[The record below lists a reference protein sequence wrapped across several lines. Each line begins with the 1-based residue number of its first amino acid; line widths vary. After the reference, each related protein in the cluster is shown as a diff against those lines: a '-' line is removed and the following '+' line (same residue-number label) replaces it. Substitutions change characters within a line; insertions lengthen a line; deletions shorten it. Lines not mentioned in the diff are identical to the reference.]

1 MCFCGTRFGDHS
13 SKEQPRG
20 YIAEH
25 HTVPLIFQRV
35 KRQKM
40 GKDHLGTDQRK
51 VTFHPRRLLPTISD
65 QVKEVD
71 EEEKE
76 IKALDE
82 KDIALLKSYGQGQ
95 YTKAL
100 KVSKGVNRVHLLK

>member
-1 MCFCGTRFGDHS
+1 
-13 SKEQPRG
+13 
-20 YIAEH
+20 
-25 HTVPLIFQRV
+25 
-35 KRQKM
+35 M

>member
-1 MCFCGTRFGDHS
+1 MT
-13 SKEQPRG
+13 EPR
-20 YIAEH
+20 
-25 HTVPLIFQRV
+25 
-35 KRQKM
+35 
-40 GKDHLGTDQRK
+40 HLQNKLT
-51 VTFHPRRLLPTISD
+51 

-100 KVSKGVNRVHLLK
+100 KVRIRILVH

>member
-1 MCFCGTRFGDHS
+1 M
-13 SKEQPRG
+13 
-20 YIAEH
+20 
-25 HTVPLIFQRV
+25 
-35 KRQKM
+35 
-40 GKDHLGTDQRK
+40 
-51 VTFHPRRLLPTISD
+51 
-65 QVKEVD
+65 KEVD

-100 KVSKGVNRVHLLK
+100 KVRIRIDDQLLYECDAHFN

>member
-1 MCFCGTRFGDHS
+1 
-13 SKEQPRG
+13 
-20 YIAEH
+20 
-25 HTVPLIFQRV
+25 
-35 KRQKM
+35 M
-40 GKDHLGTDQRK
+40 GKDHLGADQRK
-51 VTFHPRRLLPTISD
+51 VKYHKTEQRHLQNKLT

-100 KVSKGVNRVHLLK
+100 KVRIRIVVH

>member
-1 MCFCGTRFGDHS
+1 M
-13 SKEQPRG
+13 
-20 YIAEH
+20 
-25 HTVPLIFQRV
+25 
-35 KRQKM
+35 
-40 GKDHLGTDQRK
+40 
-51 VTFHPRRLLPTISD
+51 
-65 QVKEVD
+65 KEVD

-100 KVSKGVNRVHLLK
+100 KVRIRILVHLKSEDNRFPLQLNLI

>member
-1 MCFCGTRFGDHS
+1 M
-13 SKEQPRG
+13 
-20 YIAEH
+20 
-25 HTVPLIFQRV
+25 
-35 KRQKM
+35 
-40 GKDHLGTDQRK
+40 
-51 VTFHPRRLLPTISD
+51 
-65 QVKEVD
+65 D

-100 KVSKGVNRVHLLK
+100 KVSRGIIRVHFTFRKESGKNLEPVQLSFQAVETDIVEISKRVNELAGIKVPTHNNTPIFTDARSSNK

>member
-1 MCFCGTRFGDHS
+1 
-13 SKEQPRG
+13 
-20 YIAEH
+20 
-25 HTVPLIFQRV
+25 
-35 KRQKM
+35 M

-51 VTFHPRRLLPTISD
+51 V
-65 QVKEVD
+65 KEKD
-71 EEEKE
+71 EDEKE

-100 KVSKGVNRVHLLK
+100 KVDSYNQHSMITHHSTFRRSRRISWISRSE

>member
-1 MCFCGTRFGDHS
+1 M
-13 SKEQPRG
+13 
-20 YIAEH
+20 
-25 HTVPLIFQRV
+25 
-35 KRQKM
+35 
-40 GKDHLGTDQRK
+40 
-51 VTFHPRRLLPTISD
+51 
-65 QVKEVD
+65 KEVD

-100 KVSKGVNRVHLLK
+100 KVRIRIVVHLSPRTIVYFYN

>member
-1 MCFCGTRFGDHS
+1 M
-13 SKEQPRG
+13 
-20 YIAEH
+20 
-25 HTVPLIFQRV
+25 
-35 KRQKM
+35 
-40 GKDHLGTDQRK
+40 
-51 VTFHPRRLLPTISD
+51 
-65 QVKEVD
+65 KEVD

-100 KVSKGVNRVHLLK
+100 KVRIRILVHLSPRTIVFLFNSSCF

>member
-1 MCFCGTRFGDHS
+1 M
-13 SKEQPRG
+13 
-20 YIAEH
+20 
-25 HTVPLIFQRV
+25 
-35 KRQKM
+35 
-40 GKDHLGTDQRK
+40 
-51 VTFHPRRLLPTISD
+51 
-65 QVKEVD
+65 D

-100 KVSKGVNRVHLLK
+100 KVGIRIVVHVNPRTIVFLFNSTCF

>member
-1 MCFCGTRFGDHS
+1 M
-13 SKEQPRG
+13 
-20 YIAEH
+20 
-25 HTVPLIFQRV
+25 
-35 KRQKM
+35 
-40 GKDHLGTDQRK
+40 
-51 VTFHPRRLLPTISD
+51 
-65 QVKEVD
+65 D

-100 KVSKGVNRVHLLK
+100 KVYEKKFQQHTVKTCPLGCGNRHRRNIQASE

>member
-1 MCFCGTRFGDHS
+1 M
-13 SKEQPRG
+13 
-20 YIAEH
+20 
-25 HTVPLIFQRV
+25 
-35 KRQKM
+35 
-40 GKDHLGTDQRK
+40 
-51 VTFHPRRLLPTISD
+51 
-65 QVKEVD
+65 KEVD

-100 KVSKGVNRVHLLK
+100 KVGIRIVVHVNPRTIVFLFNSTCF

>member
-1 MCFCGTRFGDHS
+1 M
-13 SKEQPRG
+13 
-20 YIAEH
+20 
-25 HTVPLIFQRV
+25 
-35 KRQKM
+35 
-40 GKDHLGTDQRK
+40 
-51 VTFHPRRLLPTISD
+51 
-65 QVKEVD
+65 D

-100 KVSKGVNRVHLLK
+100 KVSRGLTFYK

>member
-1 MCFCGTRFGDHS
+1 MQNTTQS
-13 SKEQPRG
+13 
-20 YIAEH
+20 
-25 HTVPLIFQRV
+25 LISENLKVHRP
-35 KRQKM
+35 KM
-40 GKDHLGTDQRK
+40 GKDHLGADQRK
-51 VTFHPRRLLPTISD
+51 VIFQPKSIFFNIID

-100 KVSKGVNRVHLLK
+100 KVRRGFNYE

>member
-1 MCFCGTRFGDHS
+1 
-13 SKEQPRG
+13 
-20 YIAEH
+20 
-25 HTVPLIFQRV
+25 
-35 KRQKM
+35 M
-40 GKDHLGTDQRK
+40 GKDHLGADQRK
-51 VTFHPRRLLPTISD
+51 VKDKTELRHLQNKLT

-100 KVSKGVNRVHLLK
+100 KVRIRILVH

>member
-1 MCFCGTRFGDHS
+1 M
-13 SKEQPRG
+13 
-20 YIAEH
+20 
-25 HTVPLIFQRV
+25 
-35 KRQKM
+35 
-40 GKDHLGTDQRK
+40 
-51 VTFHPRRLLPTISD
+51 
-65 QVKEVD
+65 D

-100 KVSKGVNRVHLLK
+100 KVCMMLEKNLKSTLV